1 VERLVEFGFPRVAG
15 DGGAED
21 VVDVSLNVHVSRELS
36 AWGGVVLRA
45 SAREAV
51 PEGRTAVA
59 KATPEVV
66 GVDGILPALLCG
78 AADEAGDEIDRDG
91 IVSECAAASLRR
103 DRDAARRGPGWTS
116 SETSFCA
123 RSRSA
128 A

>member
-1 VERLVEFGFPRVAG
+1 MA
-15 DGGAED
+15 
-21 VVDVSLNVHVSRELS
+21 
-36 AWGGVVLRA
+36 
-45 SAREAV
+45 
-51 PEGRTAVA
+51 
-59 KATPEVV
+59 
-66 GVDGILPALLCG
+66 ILPALLCG

-103 DRDAARRGPGWTS
+103 EREAARRGAEWTS